1 MAQLQPDF
9 GPDFSKGLVP
19 AIAQDAATGEVLM
32 LAYMNEEAWKRTLET
47 GEAHYWSRSRKELWH
62 KGGTSGNVQKVLS
75 IRLDCDND
83 TVLLK
88 IEQIG
93 GAACHTGRRSCFYRE
108 WDNGVVRECSPVVFD
123 PRRSTAPN
131 SRDRT
136 MLFSGLRA
144 RLWEGAMRRMA
155 QTTQQQAFRLP
166 E

>member
-75 IRLDCDND
+75 IRLDCDSD

-93 GAACHTGRRSCFYRE
+93 GAACHEGYHSCFSRE
-108 WDNGVVRECSPVVFD
+108 LRDGKVERCSELVFD
-123 PRRSTAPN
+123 PKEVYN
-131 SRDRT
+131 
-136 MLFSGLRA
+136 G
-144 RLWEGAMRRMA
+144 
-155 QTTQQQAFRLP
+155 
-166 E
+166 

>member
-75 IRLDCDND
+75 IRLDCDSD

-93 GAACHTGRRSCFYRE
+93 GAACHEGYKSCFFTEITSDGERT
-108 WDNGVVRECSPVVFD
+108 CSPKVFD
-123 PRRSTAPN
+123 PK
-131 SRDRT
+131 
-136 MLFSGLRA
+136 
-144 RLWEGAMRRMA
+144 EVYK
-155 QTTQQQAFRLP
+155 
-166 E
+166 

>member
-47 GEAHYWSRSRKELWH
+47 SEAHYWSRSRKELWH

-75 IRLDCDND
+75 IRLDCDSD
-83 TVLLK
+83 ALILKGVLAILRDLT
-88 IEQIG
+88 EG
-93 GAACHTGRRSCFYRE
+93 ACHTGRRSCFYRE

-123 PRRSTAPN
+123 PRKVY
-131 SRDRT
+131 
-136 MLFSGLRA
+136 
-144 RLWEGAMRRMA
+144 GAK
-155 QTTQQQAFRLP
+155 
-166 E
+166 